1 MAGGRCHGRRSGGT
15 GGQRAGRGGDAHV
28 GASRHVHLGV
38 RGEVRN
44 ALGRRALRKCHS
56 CFDVAAAIISFH
68 FITGRKRLKRMWLL
82 AGIYIYIYIF
92 TGIAAY
98 LIIITLIHT
107 ISITSITVLKHTYS
121 QNAIFLI
128 LFLQQANLTEIQT
141 MLHSHYTYRFR
152 QYHHCSYYRHL
163 YIITYNATTCNNRLL
178 T

>member
-1 MAGGRCHGRRSGGT
+1 MRDGASSVHPAAQPRPHARAIARGHVAGGRCHGRRSGGT

-82 AGIYIYIYIF
+82 AGIYIYIYIYWNSSVPNHNNTHTHYF
-92 TGIAAY
+92 HY
-98 LIIITLIHT
+98 IHYCPKT
-107 ISITSITVLKHTYS
+107 HLFPKRNLPHSFSPTSEPH
-121 QNAIFLI
+121 
-128 LFLQQANLTEIQT
+128 
-141 MLHSHYTYRFR
+141 
-152 QYHHCSYYRHL
+152 
-163 YIITYNATTCNNRLL
+163 
-178 T
+178 